1 MIMLTKLQKWS
12 QTQHSHLIWRKNRS
26 LYLTL
31 VSEIMLQQTTVS
43 TVSNHIEKF
52 LVTFPDLKTL
62 AKASEDEI
70 CMAWKGLGYYRRAR
84 NLLNAAKE
92 IQSNHKGEIPLDFDQ
107 LKKIKGI
114 GDYTANAILAIGAN
128 KKALALDANLE
139 RVIARFYGIKTIKG
153 VKLQKDIYQKF
164 LNKEILPQIRNG
176 NARQI
181 NEALMDLGRV
191 YCQARKADC
200 LLCPISKDCVS
211 YNQNLV
217 SEIPVKEYTVKEKYE
232 LELLRIIVKDKKK
245 VLGYVKNEKQWLQG
259 QVELPTF
266 ILSSEDRNLKQYPS
280 KKIKIS
286 TKELKSFKTTITKYK
301 IKNYILEIN
310 KKQLFELGVNID
322 NYIFSSSDLEK
333 TNFSTASIK
342 ALKLST

>member
-1 MIMLTKLQKWS
+1 MLTKLQKWS
-12 QTQHSHLIWRKNRS
+12 QSQHSHLIWRKNRS

-43 TVSNHIEKF
+43 TVSNHIESF
-52 LVTFPDLKTL
+52 LKKFPDLKTL
-62 AKASEDEI
+62 SKASEDEVCI
-70 CMAWKGLGYYRRAR
+70 AWKGLGYYRRAR

-92 IQSNHKGEIPLDFDQ
+92 IQTNFNGEIPLDFNE

-114 GDYTANAILAIGAN
+114 GDYTANAILAIGGN
-128 KKALALDANLE
+128 KRALALDANLE

-153 VKLQKDIYQKF
+153 VKLQKDIYERF
-164 LNKEILPQIRNG
+164 SNKEILPQMRNG
-176 NARQI
+176 NARKI

-200 LLCPISKDCVS
+200 LLCPISKDCIS
-211 YNQNLV
+211 YNQNLAHI
-217 SEIPVKEYTVKEKYE
+217 IPVKESVAKEKFE
-232 LELLRIIVKDKKK
+232 LELLRIIVKDRKKI
-245 VLGYVKNEKQWLQG
+245 LGYVKSDKEWLQG

-266 ILSSEDRNLKQYPS
+266 ILSSEDKTLKQYPV
-280 KKIKIS
+280 KKMSIS

-301 IKNYILEIN
+301 IKNYILELSKDRLGDLGIN
-310 KKQLFELGVNID
+310 LDDYTFR
-322 NYIFSSSDLEK
+322 SSDINK

-342 ALKLST
+342 ALRISN